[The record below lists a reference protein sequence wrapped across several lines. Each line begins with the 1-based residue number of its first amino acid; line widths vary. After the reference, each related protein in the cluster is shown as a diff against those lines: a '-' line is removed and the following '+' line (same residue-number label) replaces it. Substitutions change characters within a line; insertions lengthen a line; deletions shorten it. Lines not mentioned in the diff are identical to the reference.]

1 MSLASGLPDVSIFRC
16 TLPFREFNVLMR
28 RYLVQRFGRKNRW
41 VLCVD
46 VDELFDYPYSNTIS
60 LENFLRYLSQRPYT
74 AVVAYLLD
82 MFSTTPLSELADSNQ
97 DLKESYPL
105 YDVSAVTKSAY
116 PEDFPYSGNSNQFK
130 CRKRLHNSIASS
142 EIKHYTGGIR
152 ASVFGMSRVFLTKHP
167 LLFNDGKVRL
177 VHQHFADRSAV
188 ADISCV
194 LYHYKFVCGFPEKV
208 ADALIH
214 RQYSS
219 DSREY
224 ECYRKALEDVP
235 KLCLQS
241 ANARELGDVND
252 LVEADF
258 LQVSD
263 SYLEWVNAYSGE
275 CVNSAPDQ

>member
-1 MSLASGLPDVSIFRC
+1 
-16 TLPFREFNVLMR
+16 
-28 RYLVQRFGRKNRW
+28 

-82 MFSTTPLSELADSNQ
+82 MFSNKPLSEPADSNQ

-116 PEDFPYSGNSNQFK
+116 PEYFPYSGNSNQFK
-130 CRKRLHNSIASS
+130 YRKRLHNSIATS

-152 ASVFGMSRVFLTKHP
+152 ASVFGMSQVFLTKHP

-177 VHQHFADRSAV
+177 VHQHFAARSAV

-224 ECYRKALEDVP
+224 ECYRKTMEDVP

-241 ANARELGDVND
+241 ANTRELGDVND

-275 CVNSAPDQ
+275 CVNSALDR